1 MLQRSATT
9 FSTCFEIR
17 IKLSGNLA
25 SLIISSVARVRCEFE
40 EYESATFNILTVVV
54 SSDYVGSDYVSSCN
68 IGLQVLL
75 ASQHS
80 TRKGGARS
88 RTNVPLHSLLVYFIR
103 LIPS

>member
-9 FSTCFEIR
+9 FSACFEIR

-25 SLIISSVARVRCEFE
+25 SLIISSVARVQCEFE

-54 SSDYVGSDYVSSCN
+54 GSDYVGSCN

-80 TRKGGARS
+80 TRKSGARS